1 MNQPTDRDPSPGLNR
16 AEHDCDVCVVGGGLS
31 GLCAAIAS
39 ARRGARTVLLHDRPV
54 LGGNASSEVRMWVC
68 GAHGPDQKETGLL
81 EEVLCDNAAR
91 NGPLNYSIWDSVL
104 YEKAMFQP
112 NLTTLLNTA
121 VCDGQREGDRLASVR
136 AWQLTSQT
144 WVTVHAKLFVDCSG
158 DSILAPLSGARTRWG
173 RESRDAFGEDIQ
185 PAKSDRKTMG
195 NSLLIQLRRTD
206 REVPFVPPKWAYRF
220 DTPADVHHR
229 LGDGVNGRNFWW
241 IELGGLDDT
250 VRDAEAIARDLY
262 RTAWG
267 VWDYIKNRA
276 PERDRATNWA
286 LEWIGAL
293 PGKRENRR
301 YVGDHTLTQ
310 LDIEAG
316 TGRFA
321 DVIGHGGWSMDDHH
335 PAGLLYP
342 GDPTIFHPAPPA
354 YDIPW
359 RCLYAAD
366 VPNLL
371 CAGRNISVTHA
382 ALSSTRVM
390 ATCAVLGQAAGT
402 GAALCVGRGTEP
414 RDLADGEARTQLQRW
429 LMDDDQWL
437 PEINRPADPV
447 MAGARLAATGDDPA
461 RLTDGQDRDRPKRKG
476 RWEGPLGEPIA
487 VSWPEPRDIGGLR
500 LVCDSNLRDGKKMP
514 ASYPQP
520 AKDHRV
526 APGML
531 RGFRVEARRGHDR
544 WETVYHETD
553 NHQRLVRVPLR
564 VRTDALRL
572 VPTTTWGEPT
582 ARLYGFEAVESLDVS
597 LPHIETEYFRDRVGE
612 VPAADLADP
621 PKAGSPRAQ
630 PTGMGA

>member
-1 MNQPTDRDPSPGLNR
+1 
-16 AEHDCDVCVVGGGLS
+16 AEHECEVCVVGGGLA

-68 GAHGPDQKETGLL
+68 GAHGHHQKETGIL
-81 EEVLCDNAAR
+81 EEILCENALR
-91 NGPLNYSIWDSVL
+91 NGPLNYSVWDSVL
-104 YEKAMFQP
+104 YEKAAFQP
-112 NLTTLLNTA
+112 NLTLMLNTA
-121 VCDGQREGDRLASVR
+121 VCDGRREGDRLASVR

-144 WVTVHAKLFVDCSG
+144 WVTVHAKFFVDCSG

-185 PAKSDRKTMG
+185 PATADRKTMG

-206 REVPFVPPKWAYRF
+206 DEVAFVPPKWAYRF

-229 LGDGVNGRNFWW
+229 LNDGVNGHNFWW

-250 VRDAEAIARDLY
+250 VRDAEAISRELY

-276 PERDRATNWA
+276 PERDRAANWA

-301 YVGDHTLTQ
+301 YVGGHTLTQ

-316 TGRFA
+316 TGRFG
-321 DVIGHGGWSMDDHH
+321 DVVAHGGWSMDDHH

-359 RCLYAAD
+359 RCLFSAD

-402 GAALCVGRGTEP
+402 GAALCVRRGGEP
-414 RDLADGEARTQLQRW
+414 RDLAEGEGRTRLQRW

-437 PEINRPADPV
+437 PGIDRPADPV
-447 MAGARLAATGDDPA
+447 MAGGRVEATGGDA
-461 RLTDGQDRDRPKRKG
+461 GRLTDGQDRDRPRRKG
-476 RWEGPLGEPIA
+476 RWDGPLHEPITIA
-487 VSWPEPRDIGGLR
+487 WPEPRDVGGLR
-500 LVCDSNLRDGKKMP
+500 LVCDSNLRDAKRMP

-531 RGFRVEARRGHDR
+531 RGFRVEARGSDGR
-544 WETVYHETD
+544 WQAVHREAD

-572 VPTTTWGEPT
+572 VPESTWGDPT
-582 ARLYGFEAVESLDVS
+582 ARLFGLEAVASLKVT
-597 LPHIETEYFRDRVGE
+597 LPNLGVERFQDRVAE
-612 VPAADLADP
+612 VPADDLADP
-621 PKAGSPRAQ
+621 PKADIRPAK
-630 PTGMGA
+630 PLGMGA